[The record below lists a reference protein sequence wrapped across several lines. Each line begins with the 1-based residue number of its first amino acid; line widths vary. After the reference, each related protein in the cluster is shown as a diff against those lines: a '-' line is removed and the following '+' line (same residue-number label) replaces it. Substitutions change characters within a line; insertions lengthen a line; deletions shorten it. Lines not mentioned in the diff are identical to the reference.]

1 LTPFAITALGGKLVA
16 AQESYIELSR
26 GKPLTRRERLRRVVI
41 LCASFARNVAYFRSG
56 QSQIGLEARASS
68 YARSAF
74 WVQVT
79 NNFLDIA
86 VLECKLLGDDNDK
99 HFWRNVVDDPT
110 AFEAS
115 LLSHLEMTESDF
127 ADFTKKMRRYRDK
140 FVAHLDS
147 DAKMDIPRLTAALAA
162 NSFYHRHIVTV
173 EAAAG
178 DLFGLADTSE
188 KFAQG
193 YEQCLKEAQQ
203 AYGQAAAGGNK

>member
-1 LTPFAITALGGKLVA
+1 VAQDSYLVGW
-16 AQESYIELSR
+16 

-41 LCASFARNVAYFRSG
+41 LCASFARNVAYFRAG
-56 QSQIGLEARASS
+56 QSEPGSEVRGPTH
-68 YARSAF
+68 ARSAF
-74 WVQVT
+74 WVQVS

-86 VLECKLLGDDNDK
+86 VLEWCKLLGDDKDK
-99 HFWRNVVDDPT
+99 HFWRNVVADPT

-115 LLSHLEMTESDF
+115 LLVNLEMTESDF
-127 ADFTKKMRRYRDK
+127 ADLTKKMRRYRDK

-162 NSFYHRHIVTV
+162 NSFYHEHIVTV

-178 DLFGLADTSE
+178 DLFGLADTRE

-203 AYGQAAAGGNK
+203 AYGQAASDGNQ